1 MKRALY
7 GVALL
12 ISAFI
17 LPWWIAVLFSI
28 LGILYFPQLYEVIAV
43 GLILD
48 TLYGAN
54 ISLHGV
60 SIVFTIGLTCALY
73 ALTNIKSRIFI

>member
-7 GVALL
+7 GVALI

-17 LPWWIAVLFSI
+17 MPWWIVILFSV

-48 TLYGAN
+48 MLYGSVLS
-54 ISLHGV
+54 IHGV

-73 ALTNIKSRIFI
+73 ILTNVKSRIFI